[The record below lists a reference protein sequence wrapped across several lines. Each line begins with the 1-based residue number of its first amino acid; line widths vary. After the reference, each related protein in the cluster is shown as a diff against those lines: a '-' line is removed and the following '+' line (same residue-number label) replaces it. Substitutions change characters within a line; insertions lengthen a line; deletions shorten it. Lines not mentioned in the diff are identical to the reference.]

1 MTHRYRW
8 EIDGLR
14 AIAIGFIILY
24 NAKITILGH
33 QPFKGGFIG
42 IDIFFVI
49 SGYLITSIILKE
61 LVTTGSFSF
70 KHFYEQRIRRIFPA
84 LLLVMLVSFPFA
96 WMYLMTNNFISYANS
111 IITSLSFSS
120 NFFYHY
126 SANTFG
132 QVGALH
138 KPFLHTWSLS
148 VLGQYYILFPIILIT
163 TFRYLRKYIIHILI
177 LGFIVSLGIAELGS
191 RNDPSA
197 TFFFIHT
204 RIWELMAGSILAY
217 FEIEKSS
224 KNRLKDNNNFL
235 SFLGLLLIFLSF
247 FIFYYFDNLN
257 HPSFVTLIPVIG
269 VCLVIHYS
277 TKDTIVKKI
286 LSIKILN
293 IAGLV
298 SYSLYLWHYP
308 LFAFIRTS
316 GIVTGNITKK
326 ILLMVVLVLL
336 SVLSYYFVEKKFR
349 NKNLNFKKVLMVL
362 SSVGLIVLIAN
373 FLIIFNKGYPDRF
386 TNLKNINENYVADNF
401 HLSKLRIPE
410 ESTQKKEFDRNKMKV
425 LIIGDSHGEDLHNA
439 FFLNKEKFDKYDF
452 AYLPFSDTRNANEEN
467 EKRKKTNIFLQSDVL
482 VFSFRWNENKIDI
495 ISEYIEKIENKKIVI
510 ISSTNEYKVHSTA
523 YTLLDKKVLFEKEKF
538 DYYGLKKLYFENRLL
553 HSNSAINKK
562 LKNFSKSNK
571 FLFLNREDFMCDIV
585 DKECEYVDKSGN
597 KIFFDYAHYTRQGAK
612 YFGEKIHKIN
622 WFKLD

>member
-571 FLFLNREDFMCDIV
+571 FLFLNREDFMCDVV
-585 DKECEYVDKSGN
+585 DKECEYVDKSGK

>member
-235 SFLGLLLIFLSF
+235 SF
-247 FIFYYFDNLN
+247 
-257 HPSFVTLIPVIG
+257 
-269 VCLVIHYS
+269 
-277 TKDTIVKKI
+277 
-286 LSIKILN
+286 
-293 IAGLV
+293 
-298 SYSLYLWHYP
+298 
-308 LFAFIRTS
+308 
-316 GIVTGNITKK
+316 
-326 ILLMVVLVLL
+326 
-336 SVLSYYFVEKKFR
+336 
-349 NKNLNFKKVLMVL
+349 
-362 SSVGLIVLIAN
+362 
-373 FLIIFNKGYPDRF
+373 
-386 TNLKNINENYVADNF
+386 
-401 HLSKLRIPE
+401 
-410 ESTQKKEFDRNKMKV
+410 
-425 LIIGDSHGEDLHNA
+425 
-439 FFLNKEKFDKYDF
+439 
-452 AYLPFSDTRNANEEN
+452 
-467 EKRKKTNIFLQSDVL
+467 
-482 VFSFRWNENKIDI
+482 
-495 ISEYIEKIENKKIVI
+495 
-510 ISSTNEYKVHSTA
+510 
-523 YTLLDKKVLFEKEKF
+523 
-538 DYYGLKKLYFENRLL
+538 
-553 HSNSAINKK
+553 
-562 LKNFSKSNK
+562 
-571 FLFLNREDFMCDIV
+571 
-585 DKECEYVDKSGN
+585 
-597 KIFFDYAHYTRQGAK
+597 
-612 YFGEKIHKIN
+612 
-622 WFKLD
+622 

>member
-224 KNRLKDNNNFL
+224 KNRLKDNNKQKEIYLTDAISLL
-235 SFLGLLLIFLSF
+235 SKSISYEIKDEEEIQGINNRIDLAKCEEIFQKRIKTRHMISGVT
-247 FIFYYFDNLN
+247 FINPQTSTISEESEIGID
-257 HPSFVTLIPVIG
+257 VIIEANSHLRG
-269 VCLVIHYS
+269 S
-277 TKDTIVKKI
+277 TKIADNCIIGPNSLIEDSMIGKHSNVINSTIFNSEIMENVCIGPYSHIRPGCSISSNCKIGNFVEIKNSLISKSVKI
-286 LSIKILN
+286 NHLSYVGDSNVGEFTNIGAGTITANFDGIKKNKTN
-293 IAGLV
+293 IGKNC
-298 SYSLYLWHYP
+298 
-308 LFAFIRTS
+308 
-316 GIVTGNITKK
+316 NIGSN
-326 ILLMVVLVLL
+326 
-336 SVLSYYFVEKKFR
+336 SVLIAPVNIGASLR
-349 NKNLNFKKVLMVL
+349 VL
-362 SSVGLIVLIAN
+362 SSLTLCISPKELVL
-373 FLIIFNKGYPDRF
+373 
-386 TNLKNINENYVADNF
+386 
-401 HLSKLRIPE
+401 
-410 ESTQKKEFDRNKMKV
+410 
-425 LIIGDSHGEDLHNA
+425 
-439 FFLNKEKFDKYDF
+439 
-452 AYLPFSDTRNANEEN
+452 
-467 EKRKKTNIFLQSDVL
+467 
-482 VFSFRWNENKIDI
+482 
-495 ISEYIEKIENKKIVI
+495 
-510 ISSTNEYKVHSTA
+510 SSA
-523 YTLLDKKVLFEKEKF
+523 
-538 DYYGLKKLYFENRLL
+538 
-553 HSNSAINKK
+553 A
-562 LKNFSKSNK
+562 
-571 FLFLNREDFMCDIV
+571 
-585 DKECEYVDKSGN
+585 
-597 KIFFDYAHYTRQGAK
+597 
-612 YFGEKIHKIN
+612 
-622 WFKLD
+622 